1 MPEIICIVCTDE
13 SGIYSIGNN
22 IPWHCSEDLQFFKET
37 TTGYPVIVGGN
48 TFRSF
53 PKSGLPGRELI
64 VLSRKEPDAF
74 NSPYEIM
81 DYIQKFDK
89 VFVAGAYDV
98 FFKMQVINKVILNR
112 VNIKTTLITDIKQ
125 FTLPKQFT
133 LTKSCKISDCLE
145 SSEYKYTNKEET
157 KYLKYLTK
165 IVNTGTLKS
174 NRTGVSTFSL
184 FGKSFKYDLRE
195 YRLPLFGHR
204 KIFIRGIIEELLFF
218 VSGSTDTKVLE
229 SKGVNIWK
237 GNTSRAFL
245 DSVGL
250 FDYPEGSY
258 GPSYG
263 FQLRHFGAEVD
274 SDGYSDNNGFDQ
286 LEYIVDLL
294 KNNPDSR
301 RILFTYWNPL
311 VLKKVPLPSCHLLYN
326 FYVSNGELSVS
337 FYQRSSDFALACN
350 FNIVS
355 ASLLVFMLCKVTGLK
370 PGKCIHNIGD
380 AHVYENQ
387 VGSIQEF
394 INNEPTNFP
403 LCQVRRRDNINDFT
417 VDDFKIIGYNPHKKY
432 SIPFVV

>member
-13 SGIYSIGNN
+13 SGVYSIDNK
-22 IPWHCSEDLQFFKET
+22 IPWHCPEDLQFFKDT
-37 TTGYPVIVGGN
+37 TKGCPVIVGGN
-48 TFRSF
+48 TFRSL
-53 PKSGLPGRELI
+53 PKAGLPGRELI
-64 VLSRKEPDAF
+64 VLSQKEPTAF
-74 NSPYEIM
+74 NCPYEIM

-112 VNIKTTLITDIKQ
+112 VTIKLSVNAMPNAKR
-125 FTLPKQFT
+125 FTLPKHFT
-133 LTKSCKISDCLE
+133 LDSTRKISNSLE
-145 SSEYKYTNKEET
+145 SNEYKYTNKEET
-157 KYLKYLTK
+157 KYLKYLSK
-165 IVNTGTLKS
+165 IINTGTLKS
-174 NRTGVSTFSL
+174 NRTGVNTFSL

-218 VSGSTDTKVLE
+218 ISGSTDTKILE

-237 GNTSRAFL
+237 GNTSRNFL

-263 FQLRHFGAEVD
+263 FQLRHFGGDEV
-274 SDGYSDNNGFDQ
+274 NPGFDQ

-294 KNNPDSR
+294 KHNPESR

-337 FYQRSSDFALACN
+337 FYQRSSDFALACD
-350 FNIVS
+350 FNVVS

-387 VGSIQEF
+387 VESIRKF
-394 INNEPTNFP
+394 IDNKSTNFP
-403 LCQVRRRDNINDFT
+403 LCQVTKRDNMDDFT
-417 VDDFKIIGYNPHKKY
+417 VDDFKIIGYSPHKKY
-432 SIPFVV
+432 SVPFVA